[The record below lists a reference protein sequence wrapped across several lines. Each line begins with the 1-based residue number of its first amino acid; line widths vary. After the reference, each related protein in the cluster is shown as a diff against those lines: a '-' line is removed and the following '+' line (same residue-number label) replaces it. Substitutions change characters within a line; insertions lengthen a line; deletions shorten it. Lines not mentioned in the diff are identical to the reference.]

1 MRYLIGAVAL
11 AYCGLALPAAAQ
23 QEIGSYNT
31 WISPQDARNSDGKAL
46 TSVCAM
52 VQQDRANYHR
62 FDRPDRYDG
71 HDLFFGSVEARAVI
85 SSNCGVREGLSDYIL
100 RSVARGEA
108 AYIHVTIFGQGN
120 RVTGVGI
127 REGAG

>member
-1 MRYLIGAVAL
+1 MRCLFGAVAL
-11 AYCGLALPAAAQ
+11 ASCTLALPTAAQ
-23 QEIGSYNT
+23 QEIGYYDT
-31 WISPQDARNSDGKAL
+31 WISPQDARNSTGTAL

-62 FDRPDRYDG
+62 FNRPDRFDG
-71 HDLFFGSVEARAVI
+71 HDLFFASAEARAVI
-85 SSNCGVREGLSDYIL
+85 SSNCQVREGVSDYIL

-108 AYIHVTIFGQGN
+108 AYVHVRIYGQGD
-120 RVTGVGI
+120 RVTGVFV

>member
-1 MRYLIGAVAL
+1 MRHLIGVVAL

-23 QEIGSYNT
+23 QEIGFYDT
-31 WISPQDARNSDGKAL
+31 WISPQDAFNSNGLAL

-62 FDRPDRYDG
+62 FNRPDRYDG
-71 HDLFFGSVEARAVI
+71 HDLFFDSVEARAVI
-85 SSNCGVREGLSDYIL
+85 SSNCLVREGISDYIL
-100 RSVARGEA
+100 GSVARGEA

-120 RVTGVGI
+120 RVMGVGI